1 MRLGGSWI
9 SSKRFRLNRFQ
20 PDEHLTSALRGL
32 NCQLFRRLLQT
43 FFSHATYMNGLSLEF
58 EGSTGQNEPGIF
70 RGAHALLTIPVCKRI
85 VEPES
90 GCVLRATSEFCPSNA
105 LLRHSTLWKVA
116 QNSPRM
122 WQLALEIR
130 KLVSESEIGLPPTF
144 EAALFLPVS
153 KGSGQLTLT
162 VPTLNW
168 QLLAR

>member
-1 MRLGGSWI
+1 ML
-9 SSKRFRLNRFQ
+9 
-20 PDEHLTSALRGL
+20 SAQVFGL
-32 NCQLFRRLLQT
+32 NLSGGCSRLVEADLRDAN
-43 FFSHATYMNGLSLEF
+43 F
-58 EGSTGQNEPGIF
+58 
-70 RGAHALLTIPVCKRI
+70 
-85 VEPES
+85 EPES
-90 GCVLRATSEFCPSNA
+90 GCVSRATSEFCPSNA
-105 LLRHSTLWKVA
+105 LYRHSTLWKVA

-130 KLVSESEIGLPPTF
+130 KLVSESENGLPPTF